1 MNKKA
6 QELEVRTIMQGLE
19 EFATFMSFRG
29 NSSGLRI
36 LSVETVSQFEQPKHA
51 NKKADIIKIPN
62 NRISISNSHDQQQLH
77 KSLNFQSTQI
87 H

>member
-1 MNKKA
+1 MTNKA

-19 EFATFMSFRG
+19 EFATFMSYQG

-36 LSVETVSQFEQPKHA
+36 LSVESVQQAQYYTQPQ
-51 NKKADIIKIPN
+51 NADIIPLTK
-62 NRISISNSHDQQQLH
+62 RQH
-77 KSLNFQSTQI
+77 KSNKNQTVHRSLAFQDRLT

>member
-1 MNKKA
+1 MTNKA

-19 EFATFMSFRG
+19 EFATFMSYQG

-36 LSVETVSQFEQPKHA
+36 LSVESVQQAQRYNSQPH
-51 NKKADIIKIPN
+51 NADIIPLT
-62 NRISISNSHDQQQLH
+62 NRQQKSNQYQTVHR
-77 KSLNFQSTQI
+77 SLAFRDRQT

>member
-1 MNKKA
+1 MTNKA

-19 EFATFMSFRG
+19 EFATFMSYQG

-36 LSVETVSQFEQPKHA
+36 LSVESVQQAQLYNSQPHS
-51 NKKADIIKIPN
+51 ADIIPLTQRQHNPN
-62 NRISISNSHDQQQLH
+62 QCQTVHR
-77 KSLNFQSTQI
+77 SLVFQDRQT

>member
-1 MNKKA
+1 MSKKA

-19 EFATFMSFRG
+19 EFATFMSYQG

-36 LSVETVSQFEQPKHA
+36 ISVESVQQYQASIQPHTAEVIPITKRKKSSANYQSVS
-51 NKKADIIKIPN
+51 
-62 NRISISNSHDQQQLH
+62 R
-77 KSLNFQSTQI
+77 SLAFQDRLT

>member
-1 MNKKA
+1 MSNKA

-19 EFATFMSFRG
+19 EFATFMSYQG

-36 LSVETVSQFEQPKHA
+36 LSVESVQHAQYYTQPRS
-51 NKKADIIKIPN
+51 ADIIPITK
-62 NRISISNSHDQQQLH
+62 REQKSDQYQTVH
-77 KSLNFQSTQI
+77 RSLAFQERYT